1 LVEDGHQNW
10 MKMGSA
16 LDEDGNQNWM
26 RWDQN
31 WMKWDQNW
39 MMGIKIG

>member
-1 LVEDGHQNW
+1 